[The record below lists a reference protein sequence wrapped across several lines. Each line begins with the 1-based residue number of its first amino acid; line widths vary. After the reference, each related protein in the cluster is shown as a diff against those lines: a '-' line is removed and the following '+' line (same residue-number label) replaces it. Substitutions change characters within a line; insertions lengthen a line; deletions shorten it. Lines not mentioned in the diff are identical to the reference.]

1 MSDQEKRTLTIPN
14 LHLEI
19 LHLSKIPQHI
29 EENIEDMQT
38 LDSNNQLNSQVV
50 NIKSYLTFRNR
61 KKTKSVH
68 FQMEEKE
75 KEKRKS
81 PVRKKIQSDNL
92 LIKKRYDV
100 YGNQIT
106 KMFKKQ
112 RVSFA
117 DSISRRGRLTEVIK
131 IQSLKNVL
139 EFYDDVGHKENKVKT
154 TCCCILF

>member
-117 DSISRRGRLTEVIK
+117 DSISPRGRLTEVIK

>member
-61 KKTKSVH
+61 K
-68 FQMEEKE
+68 
-75 KEKRKS
+75 
-81 PVRKKIQSDNL
+81 
-92 LIKKRYDV
+92 
-100 YGNQIT
+100 
-106 KMFKKQ
+106 
-112 RVSFA
+112 
-117 DSISRRGRLTEVIK
+117 
-131 IQSLKNVL
+131 
-139 EFYDDVGHKENKVKT
+139 
-154 TCCCILF
+154 

>member
-50 NIKSYLTFRNR
+50 NIKSYLTFQNR

-75 KEKRKS
+75 KKKS

>member
-1 MSDQEKRTLTIPN
+1 MSDQIKRTLTIPN

-19 LHLSKIPQHI
+19 LHLSKIPHHA
-29 EENIEDMQT
+29 EDNIEDMQT

-50 NIKSYLTFRNR
+50 SIKSYLTVRNR
-61 KKTKSVH
+61 KKNKSVH
-68 FQMEEKE
+68 FVTEEKQ
-75 KEKRKS
+75 KKKS
-81 PVRKKIQSDNL
+81 PVRKNIQSDNL
-92 LIKKRYDV
+92 LLKKRYDV

-117 DSISRRGRLTEVIK
+117 DSISRRGKLAEVIK

-154 TCCCILF
+154 TCCCIIF